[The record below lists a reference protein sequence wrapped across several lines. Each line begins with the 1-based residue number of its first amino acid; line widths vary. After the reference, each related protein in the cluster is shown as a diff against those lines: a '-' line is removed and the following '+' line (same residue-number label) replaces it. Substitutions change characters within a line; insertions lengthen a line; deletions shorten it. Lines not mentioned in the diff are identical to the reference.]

1 MARFWPRAASCSQY
15 FREEESVQVTM
26 PPIEEQER
34 LLRLY
39 FTYVHPEFPVV
50 HKALFLAQFNAR
62 YPFHTTVHFAA
73 FLLQF
78 WMYSKLRSVLL
89 SQIGMT
95 DRYDRADPCNI
106 FFSFSKPESP
116 RDDVSWSSTPTP
128 PTADPAH
135 QVPRVLLLAMF
146 AIAARYTT
154 TNVEPLPPKGQMW
167 EGGCSYVNDARA
179 LLSMFCSSFF

>member
-15 FREEESVQVTM
+15 FREEESVQVNM

-50 HKALFLAQFNAR
+50 HKALFLTQFNAR
-62 YPFHTTVHFAA
+62 YPFHTIVHFAA

-78 WMYSKLRSVLL
+78 WMYSKLRFVLL

-95 DRYDRADPCNI
+95 ELTHAIYFSASQNRRVRA
-106 FFSFSKPESP
+106 
-116 RDDVSWSSTPTP
+116 
-128 PTADPAH
+128 
-135 QVPRVLLLAMF
+135 M
-146 AIAARYTT
+146 
-154 TNVEPLPPKGQMW
+154 
-167 EGGCSYVNDARA
+167 
-179 LLSMFCSSFF
+179 